1 LGLKAKAK
9 DLGFTAKAK
18 TKNFALKTKVK
29 AKDVSYCSQGVS
41 SLRTCLEDSNTG
53 NFSDIQL

>member
-1 LGLKAKAK
+1 MGLKAKAK
-9 DLGFTAKAK
+9 DLGFKAKAK
-18 TKNFALKTKVK
+18 TKTKVK
-29 AKDVSYCSQGVS
+29 AKDVPYCSQGVS